1 MDAVVDSS
9 EMEELHGQHQP
20 ISEGPLT
27 PPGSPGSLER
37 PMSSTSPMCVVESDQ
52 GVSNDTGPPSGMTE
66 NSSFSDQLA
75 HLTLQQ
81 GESESQSSL
90 ESQSHPVPNPA
101 ANAFSLAN
109 LTVVTTVGAG
119 TFGRV
124 ELVKDN
130 RKPEKWYALKKM
142 RINAVINLR
151 QVSHVLSEKEILSN
165 IE

>member
-1 MDAVVDSS
+1 MDAVVESS

-20 ISEGPLT
+20 GTGSTLT
-27 PPGSPGSLER
+27 PPGSPVALER
-37 PMSSTSPMCVVESDQ
+37 PSSSTSPMCVVESDQ
-52 GVSNDTGPPSGMTE
+52 PVSDSSLNRITE

-81 GESESQSSL
+81 GENESQPSL
-90 ESQSHPVPNPA
+90 ESQSHPVSNPA
-101 ANAFSLAN
+101 SQSNFSLAN

-130 RKPEKWYALKKM
+130 RKQEKWYALKKM